1 MYIGGIPDEIIKN
14 KYQGECKIKENEWGC
29 DFEQIYF
36 TEVNVS
42 KPLYKYIN
50 NQKHRAL
57 FNAAIEGIAAP
68 KEYMTFL
75 SQTLFKELLEKKY
88 CEIIALEDLNRK
100 QVIEC
105 KDKSKMMEYLPAYIN
120 FVFNGR
126 VYIVS
131 INKFV
136 DSEMGNDNYNKKFFI
151 YESSLLDDY
160 NQWIFGSSFLHSFIS
175 VFDYENKSIRFY
187 SDFYIYIL
195 HHSLTIV
202 YYIEFG
208 ILMAGLLSNFISI
221 VIFLYYK
228 ITNQPLNIM

>member
-1 MYIGGIPDEIIKN
+1 MYQLKNSEAINKMIYGFKLDDFTGGKMYIGGIPDEIIKN

-57 FNAAIEGIAAP
+57 FNSGIEGIAAP
-68 KEYMTFL
+68 KKYMTFL

-88 CEIIALEDLNRK
+88 CEIITLENFNRK

-120 FVFNGR
+120 FVFNGL

-136 DSEMGNDNYNKKFFI
+136 DSEMGNDNYNK
-151 YESSLLDDY
+151 
-160 NQWIFGSSFLHSFIS
+160 
-175 VFDYENKSIRFY
+175 
-187 SDFYIYIL
+187 
-195 HHSLTIV
+195 
-202 YYIEFG
+202 
-208 ILMAGLLSNFISI
+208 
-221 VIFLYYK
+221 IFLYMK
-228 ITNQPLNIM
+228 VLFLMIIINGTLGVLFFIVLFLFSIMKVNQLDFILIFTFIFCTIVLP